1 MPIDKNGIIYNSK
14 PPQKKHVSLKDICLI
29 ITTCIAIF
37 TSILS
42 YNEIKIDRLNYERQM
57 EELELE
63 LEKYKNILKE
73 NDIQVRSSYIECNVN
88 YVSDLFDSL
97 GKEGNVK
104 ILKNDLT
111 KVFYDAD
118 KKIYMEGKEIQQK
131 NSELKE
137 QYKYVYVNVIFLRI
151 EVISNRRAENV
162 RVDFGVI
169 EENENIHTHVIKFAD
184 IKEDH
189 NASENLTVA
198 VGDTAPN
205 DVILIPVMIKY
216 TEGGIMDDLAYI
228 VPECFMIED
237 KESIHKKIY
246 IPEKIV
252 LYDNFYEKEISFEI
266 RDMLEDSL
274 ITEFYYEELG

>member
-14 PPQKKHVSLKDICLI
+14 LPQRKHVSLKDICLI

-37 TSILS
+37 TPILS

-73 NDIQVRSSYIECNVN
+73 NDIQIRSSYIECNVN
-88 YVSDLFDSL
+88 YVSDLFDNI
-97 GKEGNVK
+97 GKESNVK

-118 KKIYMEGKEIQQK
+118 RKKYLEEYEIWNKDKELQ
-131 NSELKE
+131 E
-137 QYKYVYVNVIFLRI
+137 QYVYAEIEVIFLKI
-151 EVISNRRAENV
+151 EVISNRSAENV

-169 EENENIHTHVIKFAD
+169 EESENIYTHVVKFAD
-184 IKEDH
+184 IKK
-189 NASENLTVA
+189 NRNISENLTVA
-198 VGDTAPN
+198 VGDAAPN

-216 TEGGIMDDLAYI
+216 AEGYI
-228 VPECFMIED
+228 QEELVDISPGYLMIED
-237 KESIHKKIY
+237 RESVHKKIY
-246 IPEKIV
+246 IPEKIDI
-252 LYDNFYEKEISFEI
+252 YDNFYEKVISFEI